1 MKTVNLPASLQ
12 GVLWSKSVDLL
23 DLEKDKIYIIHQ
35 ILSYGSLQQIRW
47 LFRVYSSS
55 EIINVFL
62 RFPKKIYQPAIFNF
76 VKVFVLG
83 LKEKTLSEEKYVK
96 TVF

>member
-35 ILSYGSLQQIRW
+35 ILSYGSFQEIRW
-47 LFRVYSSS
+47 LFKVYSSG
-55 EIINVFL
+55 EVVNVFL

-83 LKEKTLSEEKYVK
+83 LKEKALSQEKYVK

>member
-1 MKTVNLPASLQ
+1 MKIINPPASFQ
-12 GVLWSKSVDLL
+12 GVLWSKSTDLL

-35 ILSYGSLQQIRW
+35 ILSYGSFQEIRW
-47 LFRVYSSS
+47 LFKVYSSS
-55 EIINVFL
+55 EVVNVFL

-76 VKVFVLG
+76 VKVFILG

>member
-1 MKTVNLPASLQ
+1 MKTVNPPASFQ

-23 DLEKDKIYIIHQ
+23 NLEKDKIYIIHQ
-35 ILSYGSLQQIRW
+35 ILSYGSLQEIGW
-47 LFRVYSSS
+47 LFMAYSSS

-83 LKEKTLSEEKYVK
+83 LKEKTISEEKYVK

>member
-1 MKTVNLPASLQ
+1 MKTVNPPASLQ

-35 ILSYGSLQQIRW
+35 VLSYGSLQEIRW
-47 LFRVYSSS
+47 LFKVYSSR
-55 EIINVFL
+55 EMINVFL

-83 LKEKTLSEEKYVK
+83 LKEKTLPEEKYVK